1 MHSNE
6 RYAMIIEDNEDLAII
21 FAEALQAAGLET
33 GIVQDGETALEQLR
47 DSIPGI
53 IILDLHLPYVSGEE
67 ILTQIHADD
76 RFAQTKVIIATADP
90 RMADMLKDRADL
102 VLLKP
107 ISFGQLRDLAARL
120 TPQDQ
125 SRSD

>member
-1 MHSNE
+1 VDENNQ
-6 RYAMIIEDNEDLAII
+6 YAMIIEDNEDLAII

-33 GIVQDGETALEQLR
+33 DIIQDGETALEQLT
-47 DSIPGI
+47 DSRPRI

-67 ILTQIHADD
+67 VLEQIRADE
-76 RFAQTKVIIATADP
+76 RLAESKVIIATADP
-90 RMADMLKDRADL
+90 RMADMLKDSADL

-120 TPQDQ
+120 SP
-125 SRSD
+125 